1 MANLCLVEHGNPGEA
16 PASKLGAGFAF
27 HVMLFC
33 LWRQADKRSVSVDNQ
48 QAKRVN
54 EAAQKFA
61 EAVRESYETVSGRSM
76 EAQERSRM
84 LTQSF
89 FESVVSELETQAQ
102 SGQQVSEELME
113 QSRKQQEAFQQLSE
127 ESMNSYKEF
136 MNTMM
141 AYYQTNMERAKGNG

>member
-1 MANLCLVEHGNPGEA
+1 M
-16 PASKLGAGFAF
+16 
-27 HVMLFC
+27 
-33 LWRQADKRSVSVDNQ
+33 DNQ
-48 QAKRVN
+48 QSKRVN

-61 EAVRESYETVSGRSM
+61 EAVKESYETVGSKSM

-89 FESVVSELETQAQ
+89 FESVVSELETQGQ
-102 SGQQVSEELME
+102 SGQQMSEDLME

-127 ESMNSYKEF
+127 ESMNSYKQF

-141 AYYQTNMERAKGNG
+141 AYHQTNMERAKGNK

>member
-1 MANLCLVEHGNPGEA
+1 
-16 PASKLGAGFAF
+16 
-27 HVMLFC
+27 
-33 LWRQADKRSVSVDNQ
+33 VDNQ

-89 FESVVSELETQAQ
+89 FESVVSELEAQAQ
-102 SGQQVSEELME
+102 SGQQMTEDLME

-127 ESMNSYKEF
+127 ESMNAYKEF
-136 MNTMM
+136 MNSMYT
-141 AYYQTNMERAKGNG
+141 YYQANMERAQGNR

>member
-1 MANLCLVEHGNPGEA
+1 M
-16 PASKLGAGFAF
+16 
-27 HVMLFC
+27 
-33 LWRQADKRSVSVDNQ
+33 DNQ

-89 FESVVSELETQAQ
+89 FESVVSELEAQAQ
-102 SGQQVSEELME
+102 SGQQISEELME
-113 QSRKQQEAFQQLSE
+113 QTRKQQEAFQQLSE
-127 ESMNSYKEF
+127 ESMNSYREF
-136 MNTMM
+136 MNSML
-141 AYYQTNMERAKGNG
+141 AYYQANMDRAKGDR

>member
-1 MANLCLVEHGNPGEA
+1 M
-16 PASKLGAGFAF
+16 
-27 HVMLFC
+27 
-33 LWRQADKRSVSVDNQ
+33 DNQ

-102 SGQQVSEELME
+102 SGQQMSQELVE
-113 QSRKQQEAFQQLSE
+113 QTRKQQEAFQQLSE

-136 MNTMM
+136 MNSMLV
-141 AYYQTNMERAKGNG
+141 YYQANMERARGNN

>member
-1 MANLCLVEHGNPGEA
+1 M
-16 PASKLGAGFAF
+16 
-27 HVMLFC
+27 
-33 LWRQADKRSVSVDNQ
+33 DNQ

-61 EAVRESYETVSGRSM
+61 EAVRESYETVSGKSM

-89 FESVVSELETQAQ
+89 FESVVSELEAQAQ
-102 SGQQVSEELME
+102 EGQKVSEELME

-136 MNTMM
+136 MNSMLT
-141 AYYQTNMERAKGNG
+141 YYQANMERARGER

>member
-1 MANLCLVEHGNPGEA
+1 M
-16 PASKLGAGFAF
+16 
-27 HVMLFC
+27 
-33 LWRQADKRSVSVDNQ
+33 DNQ

-61 EAVRESYETVSGRSM
+61 EAVRESYETVSGQSM

-89 FESVVSELETQAQ
+89 FESVVSELEAQAQ
-102 SGQQVSEELME
+102 SGQQMSEELME

-141 AYYQTNMERAKGNG
+141 AYYQTNMERARGNR

>member
-1 MANLCLVEHGNPGEA
+1 M
-16 PASKLGAGFAF
+16 
-27 HVMLFC
+27 
-33 LWRQADKRSVSVDNQ
+33 DNQ

-89 FESVVSELETQAQ
+89 FESVVSELEAQAQ
-102 SGQQVSEELME
+102 SGQQMSDDLME
-113 QSRKQQEAFQQLSE
+113 QTRKQQEAFQQLSE

-136 MNTMM
+136 LNSVFSYHQ
-141 AYYQTNMERAKGNG
+141 ANVERAKGNQ

>member
-1 MANLCLVEHGNPGEA
+1 M
-16 PASKLGAGFAF
+16 
-27 HVMLFC
+27 
-33 LWRQADKRSVSVDNQ
+33 DNQ

-89 FESVVSELETQAQ
+89 FESVVSELEAQAQ
-102 SGQQVSEELME
+102 SGQQMSEELME
-113 QSRKQQEAFQQLSE
+113 QTRKQQEAFQQLSE
-127 ESMNSYKEF
+127 ESMNSYREF
-136 MNTMM
+136 MNSML
-141 AYYQTNMERAKGNG
+141 AYYQANMDRARGDR